1 MTILKFLSVF
11 VFAFVAGVPLYAL
24 PATITL
30 QPGPRPGLD
39 ELTIEQAARQLESSG
54 KRDWE
59 LVEAAR
65 ALVAERMVYSRRNS
79 FDSPG
84 RAFERGYGYCMQHA
98 YALSDLLEEMGF
110 QVEVVQAFQN
120 EFTNGIVT
128 SHAWVS
134 VKVDSEIRYVD
145 SLFYD
150 EQEGKLDF
158 IPRSEITTIPT
169 AFKIF
174 TFWGGP
180 AVNAH
185 RFYLTGKDL

>member
-1 MTILKFLSVF
+1 MTILKFLAVF
-11 VFAFVAGVPLYAL
+11 VFVFVAGVPLYAL

-54 KRDWE
+54 KRGWD

-98 YALSDLLEEMGF
+98 YALSDLLAELGF

-150 EQEGKLDF
+150 EQEEKLDF

-180 AVNAH
+180 AINAH